1 MKVFSKKHIDALVG
15 EIKIQKEQ
23 IDIFAGTPE
32 SPGGR
37 KIIVKNGLK
46 IRHKLTGLVYTVI
59 NVGKD
64 NENGLH
70 ILCSRPG
77 KKLIIPTSDFK
88 NYERQ

>member
-1 MKVFSKKHIDALVG
+1 MKVFSKKHIDDLVN
-15 EIKIQKEQ
+15 EISLQKEQ
-23 IDIFAGTPE
+23 LDIFAGTPE

-37 KIIVKNGLK
+37 SIIVKNGLK
-46 IRHKLTGLVYTVI
+46 IRHKPSGLVYTVLK
-59 NVGKD
+59 VGKD
-64 NENGLH
+64 SKNGLH